1 MEQEA
6 NQAAG
11 EVDLELEETLEQFDE
26 GFEAEEKTFAEELMD
41 MPKFCGE
48 KTDDQKMAVYALAKQ
63 KVTPTLRRQL
73 EAYVLHRTATFA
85 ARRCGVSHP
94 RVRVLLAPAASTPPH
109 PRTIPDLARQDGRS
123 GGLHLRRGR
132 QGQPPPLPWCAHASP
147 PIANTRPTCT
157 AWLRQATSSG

>member
-63 KVTPTLRRQL
+63 KV
-73 EAYVLHRTATFA
+73 
-85 ARRCGVSHP
+85 S
-94 RVRVLLAPAASTPPH
+94 
-109 PRTIPDLARQDGRS
+109 GRA
-123 GGLHLRRGR
+123 GR
-132 QGQPPPLPWCAHASP
+132 AE
-147 PIANTRPTCT
+147 
-157 AWLRQATSSG
+157 